1 MAKVSAS
8 LSEVSVRLP
17 RLPYAR
23 QLVEGVT
30 VPAEE
35 AIEKSR
41 LRRDLA
47 IAGTAVLALGVIV
60 AFNANDVAQGLSEIS
75 LTEATGLVSLHL
87 LALVL
92 RALAWGLCL
101 DGAGSRVPPRELH
114 ATSAPRFLADT
125 VVPTYAGA
133 WVRIGLLRMVMGPRA
148 PTIGQMITADGVI
161 LLVEAGITVVAV
173 VALTLSVGLPWWWSA
188 VVIGIAVGGSLLV
201 RGLKRRYADRPFVRT
216 FDVLAKR
223 RTLAGLTALL
233 AIVLVVQPVRFWISI
248 NGVGIDASFVEAV
261 LAFLA
266 TSVIGG
272 LPVGPG
278 PASVGATGVVF
289 SDAELG
295 LIAAS
300 GIGLAATAFI
310 AAAIYS
316 VVGLAIAG
324 PAARAAFF
332 SRNKTDS
339 PSAPEG
345 TGTPK

>member
-1 MAKVSAS
+1 MGGVGTE
-8 LSEVSVRLP
+8 EV
-17 RLPYAR
+17 
-23 QLVEGVT
+23 
-30 VPAEE
+30 
-35 AIEKSR
+35 IEKSR
-41 LRRDLA
+41 LRREVA
-47 IAGTAVLALGVIV
+47 IAGAAILALGVIV
-60 AFNANDVAQGLSEIS
+60 ALNANDVAEGLSRIS
-75 LTEATGLVSLHL
+75 FLEAFGLVSLHL

-92 RALAWGLCL
+92 RALAWGMCL
-101 DGAGSRVPPRELH
+101 DGAGSRVPARELH

-133 WVRIGLLRMVMGPRA
+133 WVRIGLLKMIMGKRA

-173 VALTLSVGLPWWWSA
+173 LALTFGVGLPWWWSA
-188 VVIGIAVGGSLLV
+188 VVIGIAVGGALLV
-201 RGLKRRYADRPFVRT
+201 RWLKRRYAERPFVRT
-216 FDVLAKR
+216 FDVLAR
-223 RTLAGLTALL
+223 RHTLAGLIVLL
-233 AIVLVVQPVRFWISI
+233 AIVLVVQPIRFWISI

-289 SDAELG
+289 SEAELG

-324 PAARAAFF
+324 PAARAAFL
-332 SRNKTDS
+332 SRFKRDS
-339 PSAPEG
+339 PSTPDG
-345 TGTPK
+345 TGTPR

>member
-1 MAKVSAS
+1 MGAVP
-8 LSEVSVRLP
+8 LSPDEV
-17 RLPYAR
+17 
-23 QLVEGVT
+23 
-30 VPAEE
+30 
-35 AIEKSR
+35 IEKSR
-41 LRRDLA
+41 LRRDLT
-47 IAGTAVLALGVIV
+47 IAGTAVLALGVVV
-60 AFNANDVAQGLSEIS
+60 AFNANDVAEGLTQIS
-75 LTEATGLVSLHL
+75 VLEATGLVGLHL

-92 RALAWGLCL
+92 RAVAWGLCL

-125 VVPTYAGA
+125 VVPTYLGA
-133 WVRIGLLRMVMGPRA
+133 WVRIALVRMIMGRQA

-173 VALTLSVGLPWWWSA
+173 VALTLGIGLPWWWSA

-201 RGLKRRYADRPFVRT
+201 RGLKRRYEDRPFVRT
-216 FDVLAKR
+216 FDVLAR
-223 RTLAGLTALL
+223 RHTLAGLTALL
-233 AIVLVVQPVRFWISI
+233 TIVLVVQPVRFWISI
-248 NGVGIDASFVEAV
+248 NGVGIDASFIEAV

-300 GIGLAATAFI
+300 GIGLAATAFV

-316 VVGLAIAG
+316 VVALAVAG
-324 PAARAAFF
+324 PAARAAFL
-332 SRNKTDS
+332 SRFRRDA
-339 PSAPEG
+339 PSAPRG
-345 TGTPK
+345 TDTPK

>member
-1 MAKVSAS
+1 MGAVP
-8 LSEVSVRLP
+8 LSPDEV
-17 RLPYAR
+17 
-23 QLVEGVT
+23 
-30 VPAEE
+30 
-35 AIEKSR
+35 IEKSR
-41 LRRDLA
+41 LRRDLT
-47 IAGTAVLALGVIV
+47 IAGTAVLALGVVV
-60 AFNANDVAQGLSEIS
+60 AFNANDVAEGLTQIS
-75 LTEATGLVSLHL
+75 VLEATGLVGLHL

-92 RALAWGLCL
+92 RAVAWGLCL

-125 VVPTYAGA
+125 VVPTYLGA
-133 WVRIGLLRMVMGPRA
+133 WVRIALVRMIMGKRA

-173 VALTLSVGLPWWWSA
+173 VALTLGVGLPWWWSA

-201 RGLKRRYADRPFVRT
+201 RWLKRRYEDRPFVRT
-216 FDVLAKR
+216 FDVLAR
-223 RTLAGLTALL
+223 RHTLAGLTALL
-233 AIVLVVQPVRFWISI
+233 TIVLVVQPVRFWISI
-248 NGVGIDASFVEAV
+248 NGVGIDASFIEAV

-300 GIGLAATAFI
+300 GIGLAATAFV

-316 VVGLAIAG
+316 VVALAVAG
-324 PAARAAFF
+324 PAARAAFL
-332 SRNKTDS
+332 SRFRRDA
-339 PSAPEG
+339 PSAPRG
-345 TGTPK
+345 TGTPR